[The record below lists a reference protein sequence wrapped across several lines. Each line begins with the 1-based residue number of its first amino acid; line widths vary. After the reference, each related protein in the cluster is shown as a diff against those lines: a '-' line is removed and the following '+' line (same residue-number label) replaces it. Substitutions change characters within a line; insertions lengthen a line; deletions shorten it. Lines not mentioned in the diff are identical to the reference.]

1 MGASSCVEFPL
12 GPKGYKQRQIYNL
25 MVFLRKFHHHVKDR
39 VFPGGQWSPSLPPLS
54 SAVLADLPL
63 GWEGSRELTMYEPSL
78 GPKDSHKDKEQ
89 NGSLGVSH
97 PPIIRQ
103 GFQESSD
110 CCVSYASQI
119 PCSRFISYFSTSG
132 GCSMPGIIFIT
143 KKGRQVCANPSDLR
157 VQNCLSTLSQV
168 PRSGNKLIA
177 WEGGH
182 ALPSAFFCLPW

>member
-1 MGASSCVEFPL
+1 MLASEFPAPSHSAHAPRPLLVSSLASSLFLDLLIRSESGSCGLLRRIAAHIESPL
-12 GPKGYKQRQIYNL
+12 VMRIPQGSWE
-25 MVFLRKFHHHVKDR
+25 VVKEDHR
-39 VFPGGQWSPSLPPLS
+39 S
-54 SAVLADLPL
+54 
-63 GWEGSRELTMYEPSL
+63 
-78 GPKDSHKDKEQ
+78 
-89 NGSLGVSH
+89 N
-97 PPIIRQ
+97 PPIFHQ

-119 PCSRFISYFSTSG
+119 PCSRFIYYFSTSG

-143 KKGRQVCANPSDLR
+143 KKGKQVCANPSDPR

-182 ALPSAFFCLPW
+182 ALPSAFFCLPRWPPRRPQAFVFIDV